1 MNLLR
6 LLALAVLLGGC
17 RAAPADTRSSDVV
30 EPERSDHDESA
41 RAIELTLEQLYAAF
55 DFGPDGEADWDGM
68 RALFA
73 PGAVFYAPIGPSG
86 SAQGVD
92 AERFL
97 ADFQAWSRESP
108 DVRDG
113 LHERIDAT
121 RVEHLGAIA
130 HAWVTFTGFV
140 PGSGEERT
148 QGVDSIQLVR
158 VGETWKL
165 ASFTSHFASEEA
177 PLPARFAGENRP
189 GF

>member
-1 MNLLR
+1 MAALR
-6 LLALAVLLGGC
+6 YLALTLVLTAC
-17 RAAPADTRSSDVV
+17 RATHQDSIGVGST
-30 EPERSDHDESA
+30 ESG
-41 RAIELTLEQLYAAF
+41 RAIGSTLEALYVAF
-55 DFGPDGEADWDGM
+55 DFGPGGEADWDGL

-73 PGAVFYAPIGPSG
+73 PGSVFYAPIGPSG
-86 SAQGVD
+86 EAEGVG

-97 ADFQAWSRESP
+97 ADFQTWSRTSP
-108 DVRDG
+108 SVRDG

-121 RVEHLGAIA
+121 RVEQLGNIA

-158 VGETWKL
+158 VEGEWRL

-177 PLPARFAGENRP
+177 PLPARFER
-189 GF
+189 